1 MKSSLRRNVLFDR
14 RLVDV
19 VEYSKRREL
28 KINQYKKE
36 KELKGRIL
44 EVTIDLVGPCAS
56 LHGDWQSSTIA
67 FHRKFG
73 RRGTN
78 SNICQWRHWFRS
90 HSFFLPSGPSPSS
103 TKYEGEELDSD
114 VLDGLDQ
121 VHRETILPP
130 LHLLYAQSNTQL
142 QNMKQELER
151 PSLIQWIHTRLHEI
165 LKIQEI
171 SKEKKTKKCGSWIF
185 LFLVVRMVKDHC

>member
-56 LHGDWQSSTIA
+56 LHGD
-67 FHRKFG
+67 
-73 RRGTN
+73 
-78 SNICQWRHWFRS
+78 
-90 HSFFLPSGPSPSS
+90 
-103 TKYEGEELDSD
+103 
-114 VLDGLDQ
+114 
-121 VHRETILPP
+121 
-130 LHLLYAQSNTQL
+130 
-142 QNMKQELER
+142 
-151 PSLIQWIHTRLHEI
+151 
-165 LKIQEI
+165 
-171 SKEKKTKKCGSWIF
+171 
-185 LFLVVRMVKDHC
+185 